1 MSDSSKVRRAPL
13 IDLHA
18 GRGGGGRQAVWFRR
32 VFISAVFFFFIRI
45 LKICLEKFIG
55 AAVIRINFFHDLLQ
69 KLGLEVNPA

>member
-1 MSDSSKVRRAPL
+1 MRRAPL

-32 VFISAVFFFFIRI
+32 VFISAVFFFFHSYFEDLLGKVYRSGCDPDK
-45 LKICLEKFIG
+45 L
-55 AAVIRINFFHDLLQ
+55 FHDLLQ